1 MTTSAKL
8 ASVVLFSSL
17 AFASGSAPVSAED
30 AGYRVAPQ
38 QGITL
43 TVGSKRAISY
53 YTTNADKACNLTLL
67 LADAYS
73 DADKTAASEP
83 VRVNLTVREGTSARV
98 DSLEGSLAFACA
110 PAATAMTIQPMQHVA
125 YSAVRK

>member
-17 AFASGSAPVSAED
+17 AFASGSAPVWAED

-73 DADKTAASEP
+73 DAGKDRRLRAGPGQSD
-83 VRVNLTVREGTSARV
+83 SARGHV
-98 DSLEGSLAFACA
+98 GSRRLA
-110 PAATAMTIQPMQHVA
+110 
-125 YSAVRK
+125 

>member
-1 MTTSAKL
+1 MATSAKL
-8 ASVVLFSSL
+8 ASVLLFSGL
-17 AFASGSAPVSAED
+17 AFASGSAQVWAGD
-30 AGYRVAPQ
+30 AGYRVVPQ

-53 YTTNADKACNLTLL
+53 YTTNADQACNLTLL

-73 DADKTAASEP
+73 DADKTTASEP

-110 PAATAMTIQPMQHVA
+110 PAATAMIIQPMQHVA
-125 YSAVRK
+125 YGAARK